1 MDAVRRYLLT
11 TSLIAVVAAAH
22 ALLTWPLQ
30 RTLILFAAGMAIAA
44 VLELIGVSQG
54 LLVHEM
60 APQVAGVPLA
70 VIAVWPGI
78 VYLSYRLALV
88 VAPAGWEAAALAALI
103 GTLSDVAT
111 DPAGVSEGVWRY
123 PDHPLSTPRYRQVP
137 WWNFLAWFVI
147 VFLTAMVP
155 TFAGV

>member
-30 RTLILFAAGMAIAA
+30 RTLVLFGAGMAIAA
-44 VLELIGVSQG
+44 VLEAIGVALG

-60 APQVAGVPLA
+60 RPQVAGVPLVVVA
-70 VIAVWPGI
+70 AWPGT
-78 VYLSYRLALV
+78 VYLTYRLALL
-88 VAPAGWEAAALAALI
+88 VAPAGWQAAALAALV
-103 GTLSDVAT
+103 GTAWDLAT
-111 DPAGVSEGVWRY
+111 DPAGVSDGVWRY